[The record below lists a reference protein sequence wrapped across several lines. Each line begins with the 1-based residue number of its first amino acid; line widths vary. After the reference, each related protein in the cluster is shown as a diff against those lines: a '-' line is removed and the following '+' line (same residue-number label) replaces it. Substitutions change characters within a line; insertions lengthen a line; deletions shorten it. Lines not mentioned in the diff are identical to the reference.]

1 MLSVGLTGGIAAGK
15 STVAGHLARL
25 GATVVD
31 ADRLARDVVAAGSE
45 GLAEIVREFGGDVLG
60 ADGALDRAALGAVVF
75 QDPAKRR
82 ALERITHPR
91 IHEEHVRREAAAVG
105 ADPAAVVVHDVP
117 LIVENDIAHR
127 YHLVLVVDAP
137 VATRIERMVRDRGM
151 TEDAARARISAQATR
166 EERLAV
172 ADEWL
177 ENSGTETDLLAQVER
192 IWRERILVLEENLRT
207 GRAAPTAGT
216 ELADPAEIVPDGR
229 RRDAAWADQ
238 GARLS
243 DRVAHV
249 LGEAGIAA
257 DVSHVGSTAVRDLAA
272 RDVIDLQVGVDELG
286 ADVLAPALREA
297 GFVAVEPGDRASG
310 EPPADSC
317 PAVLLSA
324 DPGRPAELH
333 VRLTG
338 SEPWRNAIALRD
350 ALRADPAAR
359 YVYALHKGRPS
370 SARVDRP
377 GGTWFDVRGNDIAR
391 EYAKQHDV
399 VADVDTR
406 DDASS

>member
-31 ADRLARDVVAAGSE
+31 ADELARDVVAPGSE
-45 GLAEIVREFGGDVLG
+45 GLAEIVREFGDDVLG
-60 ADGALDRAALGAVVF
+60 ADGALDRAALGAIVF

-82 ALERITHPR
+82 ALELITHPR
-91 IHEEHVRREAAAVG
+91 IHEEHLRREAAAVA

-137 VATRIERMVRDRGM
+137 AGTRVERMVRDRGM

-177 ENSGTETDLLAQVER
+177 ENSGTENDLLAQVER
-192 IWRERILVLEENLRT
+192 IWRDRILLLEQNLRA
-207 GRAAPTAGT
+207 GHAAPSRGA
-216 ELADPAEIVPDGR
+216 ELTDPAETVPDGR

-238 GARLS
+238 GARLVR
-243 DRVAHV
+243 RVAHV
-249 LGEAGIAA
+249 LGAAGIAA

-272 RDVIDLQVGVDELG
+272 RDVVDLQVGVG
-286 ADVLAPALREA
+286 ALDADALVPALRGA
-297 GFVAVEPGDRASG
+297 GFVADGPADPAPVEPPVD
-310 EPPADSC
+310 EYPA
-317 PAVLLSA
+317 ALLSA
-324 DPGRPAELH
+324 DPGRPAE
-333 VRLTG
+333 VRVRVTG

-370 SARVDRP
+370 STRAARS
-377 GGTWFDVRGNDIAR
+377 GETWFDVRGNDIAR
-391 EYAKQHDV
+391 EYAGQHDV
-399 VADVDTR
+399 VADLDTR
-406 DDASS
+406 GEASS

>member
-25 GATVVD
+25 GAIVVD
-31 ADRLARDVVAAGSE
+31 ADQLARDVVAPGSE
-45 GLAEIVREFGGDVLG
+45 GLAEIVREFGVDVLG

-75 QDPAKRR
+75 EDPAKRR
-82 ALERITHPR
+82 VLELITHPR
-91 IHEEHVRREAAAVG
+91 IHEEHVRREAAAVA

-137 VATRIERMVRDRGM
+137 AETRIERMVRDRGM

-166 EERLAV
+166 AERLAV

-177 ENSGTETDLLAQVER
+177 ENSGTESDLLAQVER
-192 IWRERILVLEENLRT
+192 IWRERVVVLEENLRA
-207 GRAAPTAGT
+207 GRAAPTRGA
-216 ELADPAEIVPDGR
+216 ELADPTETVPDGR
-229 RRDAAWADQ
+229 RRDEAWADQ
-238 GARLS
+238 GARLV
-243 DRVAHV
+243 RRAAHV
-249 LGEAGIAA
+249 LGAAGIAA

-272 RDVIDLQVGVDELG
+272 RDVIDLQVGVDALDVG
-286 ADVLAPALREA
+286 ALAPALREA
-297 GFVAVEPGDRASG
+297 GFVADEPGEG
-310 EPPADSC
+310 TPGVPPVDES
-317 PAVLLSA
+317 PAALLSA
-324 DPGRPAELH
+324 DPGRPAE
-333 VRLTG
+333 VRMRVTG

-370 SARVDRP
+370 SAHAGRP

-391 EYAKQHDV
+391 EHAEQHDV

-406 DDASS
+406 DEAST